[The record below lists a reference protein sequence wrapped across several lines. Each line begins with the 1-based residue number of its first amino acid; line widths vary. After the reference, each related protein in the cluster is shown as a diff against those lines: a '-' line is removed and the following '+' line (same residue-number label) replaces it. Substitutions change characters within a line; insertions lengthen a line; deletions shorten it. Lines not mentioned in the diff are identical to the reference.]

1 MKKANKEY
9 KLYSFDIF
17 DTLIT
22 RKVATPKG
30 IFVLMKDIINQSPQF
45 ADLPNDVKT
54 NFFNYRT
61 NSEFYLRQINNQW
74 NDGKDISLD
83 MIYNH
88 IQHTYFLT
96 NEQTQAIKE
105 LEIQLELD
113 NIIPIKENIEK
124 LKVLLEKGKRVVL
137 ISDMYLPEYI
147 IKEMLLKCDPVLC
160 QVKLYLSS
168 TLGFMK
174 TKQALFHY
182 VKEQENVEFREW
194 THMGDN
200 KFADFFCARKLGIKA
215 VLYPYVKF
223 KEYEKSLL
231 VANSQNSFV
240 QISLGC
246 AKNIRLNK
254 FPNDEKAQLGA
265 SLAGPILFP
274 YIYWLL
280 DQAQKRGIERLYF
293 IARDGY
299 ILKLIA
305 DLIIKENNLPIKT
318 KYIYG
323 SRKAWRISALNL
335 DDDELYRQFIQFTM
349 YEPKKIPQA
358 FGLTKEEF
366 LSILP
371 KKLRNYSTSK
381 PDKRLAEYLYNNKD
395 VLKFAIE
402 KNKAQKECV
411 INYLKNTIDCT
422 DDKFAFVDL
431 DGSGLT
437 QNCLARLMNNFYDKN
452 IKSFYY
458 AVTPACCRSL
468 NLEKYYYYTLKRGNM
483 GNMLELLTRA
493 PHGQTLKYAGKNED
507 YKPILEQIDVENFKA
522 WGFDNYING
531 MLEYCN
537 LLNQNKYKYI
547 QLDNQVIL
555 DIYINYLFLS
565 IDKNTATLL
574 GSIVHTS
581 YGKES
586 DEFAPK
592 LSVFDAFHYLFRKK
606 VDTDNLMY
614 SKARSNKFVNSIIE
628 YRQAHPKFRKELI
641 NLYINKTQ
649 QDAVFTILGI
659 RISFSHLI
667 WPYKNR

>member
-147 IKEMLLKCDPVLC
+147 VKEMLLKCDPVLC

-349 YEPKKIPQA
+349 YEPKKVNQA

-371 KKLRNYSTSK
+371 KNLHNYSTHK
-381 PDKRLAEYLYNNKD
+381 PDNRLAEYLYNNKD

-493 PHGQTLKYAGKNED
+493 PHGQTLKYADKNED

-667 WPYKNR
+667 WPHKNR

>member
-22 RKVATPKG
+22 RKVAIPKG

-349 YEPKKIPQA
+349 YEPKKVNQA

-371 KKLRNYSTSK
+371 KKLCNYSTSK
-381 PDKRLAEYLYNNKD
+381 PDKRLAEYLYENKD

-437 QNCLARLMNNFYDKN
+437 QNCLARLMNNFYDKK

-493 PHGQTLKYAGKNED
+493 PHGQTLKYADKNED

-667 WPYKNR
+667 WPHKNR

>member
-381 PDKRLAEYLYNNKD
+381 PDKRLAEYLYENKD

-402 KNKAQKECV
+402 KNKAQKNCV

-437 QNCLARLMNNFYDKN
+437 QNCLARLMNNFYDKK

-493 PHGQTLKYAGKNED
+493 PHGQTLKYADKNED

-667 WPYKNR
+667 WPHKNR

>member
-174 TKQALFHY
+174 TKQVLFHY

-349 YEPKKIPQA
+349 YEPKKVNQA

-371 KKLRNYSTSK
+371 KNLHNYSTHK
-381 PDKRLAEYLYNNKD
+381 PDNRLAEYLYNNKD

-437 QNCLARLMNNFYDKN
+437 QNCLARLMNNFYDKK

-493 PHGQTLKYAGKNED
+493 PHGQTLKYANQDKNFE
-507 YKPILEQIDVENFKA
+507 PILEQIDVTNFKA
-522 WGFDNYING
+522 WGFDSYISG
-531 MLEYCN
+531 ILEYCN

-606 VDTDNLMY
+606 IDTDNLMY
-614 SKARSNKFVNSIIE
+614 SKARSNKFVNKIIE

-667 WPYKNR
+667 WPHKNR

>member
-299 ILKLIA
+299 VMKLIA

-335 DDDELYRQFIQFTM
+335 DDDELYREFIQFTM

-493 PHGQTLKYAGKNED
+493 PHGQTLKYADKNED

-667 WPYKNR
+667 WPHKNR

>member
-45 ADLPNDVKT
+45 ADMPNDVKT

-96 NEQTQAIKE
+96 NEQTQTIKE

-323 SRKAWRISALNL
+323 SRKAWRISALKVE
-335 DDDELYRQFIQFTM
+335 DDELYRQFVQFTM

-422 DDKFAFVDL
+422 NDKFAFVDL

-437 QNCLARLMNNFYDKN
+437 QNCLARLMNNFYDKK

-493 PHGQTLKYAGKNED
+493 PHGQTLKYANQDKNFE
-507 YKPILEQIDVENFKA
+507 PILEQIDVENFKA

-628 YRQAHPKFRKELI
+628 YRQTHPKFRKELI

-667 WPYKNR
+667 WPHKNR

>member
-96 NEQTQAIKE
+96 NEQTQTIKE

-254 FPNDEKAQLGA
+254 FQNDEKAQLGA

-323 SRKAWRISALNL
+323 SRKAWRISALKVE
-335 DDDELYRQFIQFTM
+335 DDELYRQFVQFTM
-349 YEPKKIPQA
+349 YEPKKVNQA

-371 KKLRNYSTSK
+371 KNLHNYSTHK
-381 PDKRLAEYLYNNKD
+381 PDNRLAEYLYENKD

-437 QNCLARLMNNFYDKN
+437 QNCLARLMNNFYDKK

-493 PHGQTLKYAGKNED
+493 PHGQTLKYADKNED

-555 DIYINYLFLS
+555 DIYVNYLFLS

-614 SKARSNKFVNSIIE
+614 SKARSNKFVNKIIE

-667 WPYKNR
+667 WPHKNR

>member
-280 DQAQKRGIERLYF
+280 DQAQKRGVERLYF

-437 QNCLARLMNNFYDKN
+437 QNCLARLMNNFYDKK

-493 PHGQTLKYAGKNED
+493 PHGQTLKYADKNED

-606 VDTDNLMY
+606 IDTDNLMY

-667 WPYKNR
+667 WPHKNR

>member
-335 DDDELYRQFIQFTM
+335 DDDELYRQFVQFTM
-349 YEPKKIPQA
+349 YEPKKVNQA

-371 KKLRNYSTSK
+371 KNLHNYSTHK
-381 PDKRLAEYLYNNKD
+381 PDNRLAEYLYNNKD

-493 PHGQTLKYAGKNED
+493 PHGQTLKYANQDKNFE
-507 YKPILEQIDVENFKA
+507 PILEQIDVENFKA

-606 VDTDNLMY
+606 IDTDNLMY

-667 WPYKNR
+667 WPHKNR

>member
-381 PDKRLAEYLYNNKD
+381 PDKRLAEYLYNNQD

-493 PHGQTLKYAGKNED
+493 PHGQTLKYADKNED

-667 WPYKNR
+667 WPHKNR

>member
-45 ADLPNDVKT
+45 ADFPNDVKT

-493 PHGQTLKYAGKNED
+493 PHGQTLKYADKNED

-522 WGFDNYING
+522 WGFDKYING

-667 WPYKNR
+667 WPHKNR

>member
-1 MKKANKEY
+1 MKKTNKEY

-30 IFVLMKDIINQSPQF
+30 IFVLMKDIINTSPQF

-74 NDGKDISLD
+74 NDGLDISLD

-88 IQHTYFLT
+88 IQHTYYLNDT
-96 NEQTQAIKE
+96 QTKALKE
-105 LEIQLELD
+105 LEIKLELD
-113 NIIPIKENIEK
+113 NIIPINKNIEK
-124 LKVLLEKGKRVVL
+124 LKILLEKGKRVVL

-147 IKEMLLKCDPVLC
+147 IKEMLLKCDPILC

-182 VKEQENVEFREW
+182 VKEQENVEFSEW
-194 THMGDN
+194 THFGDN

-223 KEYEKSLL
+223 KEYEKALL
-231 VANSQNSFV
+231 ESNSQNSFV

-246 AKNIRLNK
+246 SKNLRLNK

-280 DQAQKRGIERLYF
+280 DQTQKRGIERLYF

-323 SRKAWRISALNL
+323 SRKAWRISALNM

-371 KKLRNYSTSK
+371 KKLQNYSTNK

-395 VLKFAIE
+395 ILKFAIE
-402 KNKAQKECV
+402 KNKTQKDCV
-411 INYLKNTIDCT
+411 INYLKNTIDYT
-422 DDKFAFVDL
+422 NDKFAFVDL

-437 QNCLARLMNNFYDKN
+437 QNCLARLINNFFNQN

-468 NLEKYYYYTLKRGNM
+468 NLEKYYFYALKRGNM

-493 PHGQTLKYAGKNED
+493 PHGQTLKYADKNED
-507 YKPILEQIDVENFKA
+507 YKPILEQIDITNFKA
-522 WGFDNYING
+522 WGFDSYISG
-531 MLEYCN
+531 ILEYCN
-537 LLNQNKYKYI
+537 QLNKIKYNYLQI
-547 QLDNQVIL
+547 DNQLIL
-555 DIYINYLFLS
+555 DKYINYLFLF

-614 SKARSNKFVNSIIE
+614 SKARSNKFVNKIIE

-649 QDAVFTILGI
+649 QDAVFTIFGI

-667 WPYKNR
+667 WPHKNR

>member
-402 KNKAQKECV
+402 KNRAQKNCV

-437 QNCLARLMNNFYDKN
+437 QNCLARLMNNFYDKK

-493 PHGQTLKYAGKNED
+493 PHGQTLKYADKNED

-667 WPYKNR
+667 WPHKNR

>member
-231 VANSQNSFV
+231 EANSQNSFV

-349 YEPKKIPQA
+349 YEPKKVNQA

-371 KKLRNYSTSK
+371 KNLHNYSTHK
-381 PDKRLAEYLYNNKD
+381 PDNRLAEYLYNNKD

-493 PHGQTLKYAGKNED
+493 PHGQTLKYADKNED

-555 DIYINYLFLS
+555 DKYINYLFLS

-606 VDTDNLMY
+606 IDTDNLMY
-614 SKARSNKFVNSIIE
+614 SKARSNKFVNKIIE

-667 WPYKNR
+667 WPHKNR

>member
-30 IFVLMKDIINQSPQF
+30 IFLLMNDIINQSPQF

-381 PDKRLAEYLYNNKD
+381 PDKRLAEYLYENKD

-402 KNKAQKECV
+402 KNRAQKECV

-437 QNCLARLMNNFYDKN
+437 QNCLARLMNNFYDKK

-493 PHGQTLKYAGKNED
+493 PHGQTLKYADKNED

-667 WPYKNR
+667 WPHKNR

>member
-194 THMGDN
+194 THLGDN

-246 AKNIRLNK
+246 AKNIRLNQ

-349 YEPKKIPQA
+349 YEPKKVNQA

-371 KKLRNYSTSK
+371 KNLHNYSTHK
-381 PDKRLAEYLYNNKD
+381 PDNRLAEYLYNNKD

-437 QNCLARLMNNFYDKN
+437 QNCLARLMNNFYDKK

-493 PHGQTLKYAGKNED
+493 PHGQTLKYADKNED

-667 WPYKNR
+667 WPHKNR

>member
-30 IFVLMKDIINQSPQF
+30 IFVLMNDIINQSPQF

-96 NEQTQAIKE
+96 NEQTQTIKE

-147 IKEMLLKCDPVLC
+147 VKEMLLKCDPVLC

-349 YEPKKIPQA
+349 YEPKKVNQA

-371 KKLRNYSTSK
+371 KNLHNYSTHK
-381 PDKRLAEYLYNNKD
+381 PDNRLAEYLYNNKD

-437 QNCLARLMNNFYDKN
+437 QNCLARLMNNFYDKK

-493 PHGQTLKYAGKNED
+493 PHGQTLKYANQDKNFE
-507 YKPILEQIDVENFKA
+507 PILEQIDVENFKA

-667 WPYKNR
+667 WPHKNR

>member
-231 VANSQNSFV
+231 VTNSQNSFV

-349 YEPKKIPQA
+349 YEPKKVNQA

-371 KKLRNYSTSK
+371 KNLHNYSTHK
-381 PDKRLAEYLYNNKD
+381 PDNRLAEYLYKNKD

-437 QNCLARLMNNFYDKN
+437 QNCLARLMNNFYDKK

-493 PHGQTLKYAGKNED
+493 PHGQTLKYADKNED

-537 LLNQNKYKYI
+537 LLNQNQYKYI

-667 WPYKNR
+667 WPHKNR

>member
-223 KEYEKSLL
+223 KEYEKALL
-231 VANSQNSFV
+231 ESNSQNSFV

-323 SRKAWRISALNL
+323 LRKAWRISALNL
-335 DDDELYRQFIQFTM
+335 DDDELYRQFVQFTM

-402 KNKAQKECV
+402 KNKAQKNCV

-437 QNCLARLMNNFYDKN
+437 QNCLARLMNNFYDKK

-493 PHGQTLKYAGKNED
+493 PHGQTLKYADKNED

-667 WPYKNR
+667 WPHKNR

>member
-215 VLYPYVKF
+215 DLYTYVKF
-223 KEYEKSLL
+223 KEYEKALL
-231 VANSQNSFV
+231 ESNSQNSFV

-246 AKNIRLNK
+246 AKNIRLN
-254 FPNDEKAQLGA
+254 
-265 SLAGPILFP
+265 
-274 YIYWLL
+274 
-280 DQAQKRGIERLYF
+280 
-293 IARDGY
+293 
-299 ILKLIA
+299 
-305 DLIIKENNLPIKT
+305 
-318 KYIYG
+318 
-323 SRKAWRISALNL
+323 
-335 DDDELYRQFIQFTM
+335 
-349 YEPKKIPQA
+349 
-358 FGLTKEEF
+358 
-366 LSILP
+366 
-371 KKLRNYSTSK
+371 
-381 PDKRLAEYLYNNKD
+381 
-395 VLKFAIE
+395 
-402 KNKAQKECV
+402 
-411 INYLKNTIDCT
+411 
-422 DDKFAFVDL
+422 
-431 DGSGLT
+431 
-437 QNCLARLMNNFYDKN
+437 
-452 IKSFYY
+452 
-458 AVTPACCRSL
+458 
-468 NLEKYYYYTLKRGNM
+468 
-483 GNMLELLTRA
+483 
-493 PHGQTLKYAGKNED
+493 
-507 YKPILEQIDVENFKA
+507 
-522 WGFDNYING
+522 
-531 MLEYCN
+531 
-537 LLNQNKYKYI
+537 
-547 QLDNQVIL
+547 
-555 DIYINYLFLS
+555 
-565 IDKNTATLL
+565 
-574 GSIVHTS
+574 
-581 YGKES
+581 
-586 DEFAPK
+586 
-592 LSVFDAFHYLFRKK
+592 
-606 VDTDNLMY
+606 
-614 SKARSNKFVNSIIE
+614 
-628 YRQAHPKFRKELI
+628 
-641 NLYINKTQ
+641 
-649 QDAVFTILGI
+649 
-659 RISFSHLI
+659 
-667 WPYKNR
+667 

>member
-371 KKLRNYSTSK
+371 KKLHNYSTSK
-381 PDKRLAEYLYNNKD
+381 PDKCLAEYLYNNKD

-402 KNKAQKECV
+402 KNKAQKNCV

-437 QNCLARLMNNFYDKN
+437 QNCLARLMNNFYDKK

-493 PHGQTLKYAGKNED
+493 PHGQTLKYANQDKNFE
-507 YKPILEQIDVENFKA
+507 PILEQIDVTNFKA
-522 WGFDNYING
+522 WGFDSYISG
-531 MLEYCN
+531 ILEYCN

-667 WPYKNR
+667 WPHKNR

>member
-349 YEPKKIPQA
+349 YEPKKVNQA

-381 PDKRLAEYLYNNKD
+381 PDNRLAEYLYNNKD

-437 QNCLARLMNNFYDKN
+437 QNCLARLMNNFYDKK

-493 PHGQTLKYAGKNED
+493 PHGQTLKYANQDKNFE
-507 YKPILEQIDVENFKA
+507 PILEQIDVENFKA

-537 LLNQNKYKYI
+537 LFNQNKYKYI

-606 VDTDNLMY
+606 IDTDNLMY
-614 SKARSNKFVNSIIE
+614 SKARSNKFVNKIIE

-667 WPYKNR
+667 WPHKNR

>member
-223 KEYEKSLL
+223 KEYEKALL
-231 VANSQNSFV
+231 ESNSQNSFV

-349 YEPKKIPQA
+349 YEPKKVNQA

-371 KKLRNYSTSK
+371 KNLHNYSTHK
-381 PDKRLAEYLYNNKD
+381 PDNRLAEYLYNNKD

-437 QNCLARLMNNFYDKN
+437 QNCLARLMNNFYDKK

-493 PHGQTLKYAGKNED
+493 PHGQTLKYANQDKNFE
-507 YKPILEQIDVENFKA
+507 PILEQIDVENFKA

-606 VDTDNLMY
+606 IDTDNLMY
-614 SKARSNKFVNSIIE
+614 SKARSNKFVNKIIE

-667 WPYKNR
+667 WPHKNR

>member
-323 SRKAWRISALNL
+323 SRKAWRTTAVTQDNN
-335 DDDELYRQFIQFTM
+335 ELYKQFVRTAM
-349 YEPKKIPQA
+349 WA
-358 FGLTKEEF
+358 
-366 LSILP
+366 P
-371 KKLRNYSTSK
+371 KKL
-381 PDKRLAEYLYNNKD
+381 PELYGLD
-395 VLKFAIE
+395 E
-402 KNKAQKECV
+402 KNFINIEPRVLSNYKSTKHKKEIETFLFENLYLRERLIK
-411 INYLKNTIDCT
+411 INENKRRNAISYLKQEIDFS
-422 DDKFAFVDL
+422 DNNFAFVDL
-431 DGSGLT
+431 DGSGFT
-437 QNCLARLMNNFYDKN
+437 QNCLAALIKTFYNSD
-452 IKSFYY
+452 IVTFYY
-458 AVTPACCRSL
+458 ALTLAGFNPL
-468 NLEKYYYYTLKRGNM
+468 NTNFYSYFIFKRPLLGAAI
-483 GNMLELLTRA
+483 ELLTRA
-493 PHGQTLKYAGKNED
+493 PHGQTLGYEKIDEKYV
-507 YKPILEQIDVENFKA
+507 PILEETDLKNFENWQFSNYEEGILNYAKEINKAFISEQSTQTILEHYITFCFK
-522 WGFDNYING
+522 
-531 MLEYCN
+531 
-537 LLNQNKYKYI
+537 
-547 QLDNQVIL
+547 
-555 DIYINYLFLS
+555 S
-565 IDKNTATLL
+565 IDRNTANLL
-574 GSIVHTS
+574 GSVLHKT

-606 VDTDNLMY
+606 IDTDNLMY
-614 SKARSNKFVNSIIE
+614 SKARSNKFVNKIIE

-667 WPYKNR
+667 WPHKNR

>member
-22 RKVATPKG
+22 RKVAIPKG

-349 YEPKKIPQA
+349 YEPKKVNQA

-371 KKLRNYSTSK
+371 KKLCNYSTSK
-381 PDKRLAEYLYNNKD
+381 PDKRLAEYLYENKD

-437 QNCLARLMNNFYDKN
+437 QNCLARLMNNFYDKK

-493 PHGQTLKYAGKNED
+493 PHGQTLKYADKNED

-649 QDAVFTILGI
+649 QDAVFTIFGI

-667 WPYKNR
+667 WPHKNR

>member
-30 IFVLMKDIINQSPQF
+30 IFVLMNDIINQSPQF

-194 THMGDN
+194 THLGDN

-335 DDDELYRQFIQFTM
+335 DDDELYRQFVQFTM
-349 YEPKKIPQA
+349 YEPKKVNQA

-371 KKLRNYSTSK
+371 KNLHNYSTHK
-381 PDKRLAEYLYNNKD
+381 PDNRLAEYLYENKD

-437 QNCLARLMNNFYDKN
+437 QNCLARLMNNFYDKK

-493 PHGQTLKYAGKNED
+493 PHGQTLKYADKNED

-614 SKARSNKFVNSIIE
+614 SKARSNKFVNKIIE

-667 WPYKNR
+667 WPHKNR

>member
-30 IFVLMKDIINQSPQF
+30 IFVLMKDIINQSLQF

-74 NDGKDISLD
+74 NNGKDISLD

-254 FPNDEKAQLGA
+254 FTNDEKAQLGA

-493 PHGQTLKYAGKNED
+493 PHGQTLKYADKNED

-555 DIYINYLFLS
+555 DKYINYLFLS

-606 VDTDNLMY
+606 IDTDNLMY

-667 WPYKNR
+667 WPHKNR

>member
-182 VKEQENVEFREW
+182 IKEQENVEFREW

-402 KNKAQKECV
+402 KNKAQKNCV

-437 QNCLARLMNNFYDKN
+437 QNCLARLMNNFYDKK

-493 PHGQTLKYAGKNED
+493 PHGQTLKYADKNED

-649 QDAVFTILGI
+649 QDAEFTILGI

-667 WPYKNR
+667 WPHKNR

>member
-182 VKEQENVEFREW
+182 VKKQENVEFREW

-349 YEPKKIPQA
+349 YEPKKVNQA

-371 KKLRNYSTSK
+371 KNLHNYSTHK
-381 PDKRLAEYLYNNKD
+381 PDNRLAEYLYENKD

-437 QNCLARLMNNFYDKN
+437 QNCLARLMNNFYDKK

-493 PHGQTLKYAGKNED
+493 PHGQTLKYANQDKNFE
-507 YKPILEQIDVENFKA
+507 PILEQIDVENFKA

-555 DIYINYLFLS
+555 DKYINYLFLS

-614 SKARSNKFVNSIIE
+614 SKARSNKFVNKIIE

-667 WPYKNR
+667 WPHKNR

>member
-215 VLYPYVKF
+215 VLYPYVNF

-349 YEPKKIPQA
+349 YEPKKVNQA

-371 KKLRNYSTSK
+371 KNLHNYSTHK
-381 PDKRLAEYLYNNKD
+381 PDNRLAEYLYENKD

-402 KNKAQKECV
+402 KNRAQKICV

-493 PHGQTLKYAGKNED
+493 PHGQTLKYADKNED

-667 WPYKNR
+667 WPHKNR

>member
-402 KNKAQKECV
+402 KNKAQKNCV

-493 PHGQTLKYAGKNED
+493 PHGQTLKYADKNED

-522 WGFDNYING
+522 WGFDKYING

-606 VDTDNLMY
+606 IDTDNLMY

-667 WPYKNR
+667 WPHKNR

>member
-45 ADLPNDVKT
+45 ADLPNNVKT

-147 IKEMLLKCDPVLC
+147 IKEMLLKCDPILC

-299 ILKLIA
+299 VMKIVADAILSRIPL
-305 DLIIKENNLPIKT
+305 NIKT
-318 KYIYG
+318 EYIYG
-323 SRKAWRISALNL
+323 SRKAWRLASLSL
-335 DDDELYRQFIQFTM
+335 DNEKLYTQFIYTALWEQKNMF
-349 YEPKKIPQA
+349 KA
-358 FGLTKEEF
+358 FGMSEKEFQSF
-366 LSILP
+366 LPKELKIYKKKNLKRLEQYLLNNDSIL
-371 KKLRNYSTSK
+371 KEIVN
-381 PDKRLAEYLYNNKD
+381 
-395 VLKFAIE
+395 
-402 KNKAQKECV
+402 KNKERKNNA
-411 INYLKNTIDCT
+411 ISYLEQNIDTT
-422 DDKFAFVDL
+422 DSKFAFVDSN
-431 DGSGLT
+431 GTGFT
-437 QNCLARLMNNFYDKN
+437 QNCLAALFQNFYNKP
-452 IKSFYY
+452 IKSFYL
-458 AVTPACCRSL
+458 AGTPGNCPPL
-468 NLEKYYYYTLKRGNM
+468 NLEKYYYYVFKKSNVGHV
-483 GNMLELLTRA
+483 LELLTRA
-493 PHGQTLKYAGKNED
+493 PHGQVLG
-507 YKPILEQIDVENFKA
+507 YKSEFGISQPILEDSHIEDWN
-522 WGFDNYING
+522 FDNYIKG
-531 MLEYCN
+531 LETYSIEFSKYIDQYPCIAFGDQIILKEYVKFLFCNIDNETAN
-537 LLNQNKYKYI
+537 LLGTIKHK
-547 QLDNQVIL
+547 
-555 DIYINYLFLS
+555 LFGNEA
-565 IDKNTATLL
+565 K
-574 GSIVHTS
+574 
-581 YGKES
+581 
-586 DEFAPK
+586 EFAPK

-667 WPYKNR
+667 WPNKNR

>member
-381 PDKRLAEYLYNNKD
+381 PDKRLAEYLYENKD

-437 QNCLARLMNNFYDKN
+437 QNCLARLMNNFYDKK

-493 PHGQTLKYAGKNED
+493 PHGQTLKYADKNED

-555 DIYINYLFLS
+555 DKYINYLFLS

-592 LSVFDAFHYLFRKK
+592 LNVFDAFHYLFRKK
-606 VDTDNLMY
+606 IDTDNLMY
-614 SKARSNKFVNSIIE
+614 SKARSNKFVNKIIE

-667 WPYKNR
+667 WPHKNR

>member
-349 YEPKKIPQA
+349 YEPKKVNQA

-371 KKLRNYSTSK
+371 KNLHNYSTHK
-381 PDKRLAEYLYNNKD
+381 PDNRLAEYLYENKD

-493 PHGQTLKYAGKNED
+493 PHGQTLKYADKNED

-667 WPYKNR
+667 WPHKNR

>member
-96 NEQTQAIKE
+96 NEQTQTIKE

-323 SRKAWRISALNL
+323 SRKAWRISALKVE
-335 DDDELYRQFIQFTM
+335 DDELYRQFVQFTM
-349 YEPKKIPQA
+349 YEPKKVNQA

-371 KKLRNYSTSK
+371 KNLHNYSTHK
-381 PDKRLAEYLYNNKD
+381 PDNRLAEYLYENKD

-437 QNCLARLMNNFYDKN
+437 QNCLARLMNNFYDKK

-493 PHGQTLKYAGKNED
+493 PHGQTLKYANQDKNFE
-507 YKPILEQIDVENFKA
+507 PILEQIDVENFKA

-555 DIYINYLFLS
+555 DKYINYLFLS

-614 SKARSNKFVNSIIE
+614 SKARSNKFVNKIIE

-667 WPYKNR
+667 WPHKNR

>member
-182 VKEQENVEFREW
+182 VKKQENVEFREW

-402 KNKAQKECV
+402 KNKAQKNCV

-437 QNCLARLMNNFYDKN
+437 QNCLARLMNNFYDKK

-493 PHGQTLKYAGKNED
+493 PHGQTLKYANQDKNFE
-507 YKPILEQIDVENFKA
+507 PILEQIDVENFKA
-522 WGFDNYING
+522 WGFDSYISG
-531 MLEYCN
+531 ILEYCN

-667 WPYKNR
+667 WPHKNR

>member
-22 RKVATPKG
+22 RKVANPKG
-30 IFVLMKDIINQSPQF
+30 IFVLMGDIINKSPQF
-45 ADLPNDVKT
+45 ANLPNDVKT

-74 NDGKDISLD
+74 NDGKDITFD

-96 NEQTQAIKE
+96 NEQTQALKE

-124 LKVLLEKGKRVVL
+124 LKILLEKGKRVVL
-137 ISDMYLPEYI
+137 VSDMYLPEYI
-147 IKEMLLKCDPVLC
+147 IKEMLLKCDPILC
-160 QVKLYLSS
+160 QVRLYLSS

-182 VKEQENVEFREW
+182 VKEQENIDFSEW

-223 KEYEKSLL
+223 KEYEKNLL
-231 VANSQNSFV
+231 EANSQNPFV

-305 DLIIKENNLPIKT
+305 DSIIKENNLPIKT

-323 SRKAWRISALNL
+323 SRKAWRISALKIE
-335 DDDELYRQFIQFTM
+335 DDELYRQFVQFTM
-349 YEPKKIPQA
+349 YEPKKVNQA
-358 FGLTKEEF
+358 FGLTKEEL

-371 KKLRNYSTSK
+371 NKLHNYSTNK
-381 PDKRLAEYLYNNKD
+381 PDKRLAEYLYENKD

-402 KNKAQKECV
+402 KNKEQKECV
-411 INYLKNTIDCT
+411 INYLKNTIDYS

-468 NLEKYYYYTLKRGNM
+468 NLEKYYYYALKRGNM

-493 PHGQTLKYAGKNED
+493 PHGQTLKYANQDENFE
-507 YKPILEQIDVENFKA
+507 PILEQIDVENFKA
-522 WGFDNYING
+522 WGFDSYIG
-531 MLEYCN
+531 GILEYCN
-537 LLNQNKYKYI
+537 QLNQIRYKYL
-547 QLDNQVIL
+547 QLDNQIIL
-555 DIYINYLFLS
+555 DKYINYLFLS

-592 LSVFDAFHYLFRKK
+592 LSIFDAFHYLFRKK

-667 WPYKNR
+667 WPHKNR

>member
-381 PDKRLAEYLYNNKD
+381 PDNRLAEYLYNNKD

-402 KNKAQKECV
+402 KNRAQKECV

-493 PHGQTLKYAGKNED
+493 PHGQTLKYANQDKNFE
-507 YKPILEQIDVENFKA
+507 PILEQIDVENFKA

-667 WPYKNR
+667 WPHKNR

>member
-323 SRKAWRISALNL
+323 SRKAWRISALKVE
-335 DDDELYRQFIQFTM
+335 DDELYRQFIQFTM
-349 YEPKKIPQA
+349 YEPKKVNQA

-371 KKLRNYSTSK
+371 KNLHNYSTHK
-381 PDKRLAEYLYNNKD
+381 PDNRLAEYLYNNKD

-437 QNCLARLMNNFYDKN
+437 QNCLARLMNNFYDKK

-493 PHGQTLKYAGKNED
+493 PHGQTLKYANQDKNFE
-507 YKPILEQIDVENFKA
+507 PILEQIDVENFKA

-606 VDTDNLMY
+606 IDTDNLMY

-628 YRQAHPKFRKELI
+628 YRQAHPKFRKEFI

-667 WPYKNR
+667 WPHKNR